1 MTRLTGVNTSS
12 SETNG
17 PLSHLW
23 LRDSKSNHHQ
33 ELGGGGVGGLQEPA
47 RAKPLIRLH
56 NVKFTTSKLKEE
68 EEEPRKNHLHFFA
81 KRLLSLLYLHEC
93 ETGDV

>member
-23 LRDSKSNHHQ
+23 LRDSQSNHHQ
-33 ELGGGGVGGLQEPA
+33 EPEGGGGQEPA
-47 RAKPLIRLH
+47 RAKPLIWLH
-56 NVKFTTSKLKEE
+56 SVRFITSKLKEE
-68 EEEPRKNHLHFFA
+68 EEEPRKNHLPFFA
-81 KRLLSLLYLHEC
+81 KRLPSLLDLHER